1 MNFWEWRSKKADTEA
16 PKIPRYKSADKH
28 REPEVPGEPMVVEES
43 TASDSMIVKALKFWK
58 GKED

>member
-1 MNFWEWRSKKADTEA
+1 MNFWEWRSKKAEK
-16 PKIPRYKSADKH
+16 PRPEIPRYKSADKQT
-28 REPEVPGEPMVVEES
+28 EPEVSGEPMVVEES